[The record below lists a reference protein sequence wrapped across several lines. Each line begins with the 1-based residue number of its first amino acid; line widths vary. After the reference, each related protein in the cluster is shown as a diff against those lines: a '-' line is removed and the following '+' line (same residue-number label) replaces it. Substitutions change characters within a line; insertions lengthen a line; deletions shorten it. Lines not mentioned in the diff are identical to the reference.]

1 MNFEDLKSPELQ
13 EKLKAVSTP
22 EDIFEIVKTEGID
35 LTEDDLKAIS
45 GGSEFSDEWDLFWSD
60 DWSPKDD

>member
-13 EKLKAVSTP
+13 EELKAASSP
-22 EDIFEIVKTEGID
+22 EEIFEIVKTKGID

-45 GGSEFSDEWDLFWSD
+45 GGSEFWD
-60 DWSPKDD
+60 DWCDFCKYLD